1 MDAERNILYD
11 KLIQATPPD
20 TSRDSIKL
28 AVEAEFPIMAKEL
41 GRKGIMIHEVG
52 NVPHIHPHTHRV
64 SAYASSSTEVAE
76 LRALIDQL
84 SSNMLIMKQQNG
96 HLMAQVE
103 SLLRQL
109 PRQPNGNDFPRPNT
123 SF

>member
-11 KLIQATPPD
+11 KLIQATPAD

-28 AVEAEFPIMAKEL
+28 AVESEFPIMAKEL
-41 GRKGIMIHEVG
+41 GRKGRMIHGVG

-64 SAYASSSTEVAE
+64 SAYAGNSTEVAE

-103 SLLRQL
+103 SLLRQ
-109 PRQPNGNDFPRPNT
+109 PPGQPSEDDFPHPNT